1 MKPTEAISFGFKVE
15 FLSIIASVMAAKK
28 EIAIEAEGFIEANSF
43 GRTANKSLAGIRLL
57 AEAISLSKLR
67 LP

>member
-1 MKPTEAISFGFKVE
+1 LAGINGMKPTEAISFGFKVE

-43 GRTANKSLAGIRLL
+43 LPKRTIETES
-57 AEAISLSKLR
+57 
-67 LP
+67 